1 MMVPTD
7 APRVQCAVCNKL
19 VDTIETRRDFNRQQ
33 TIFTVRC
40 HGDKEQIAIDDQDLV
55 DWGGNVKIEAGFAF
69 TTKLLEKEN

>member
-1 MMVPTD
+1 MTSVNIPEVM
-7 APRVQCAVCNKL
+7 CAVCKKP

-40 HGDKEQIAIDDQDLV
+40 HGEKEEVAIDDKDFI
-55 DWGGNVKIEAGFAF
+55 DWGANVKIEASFAF